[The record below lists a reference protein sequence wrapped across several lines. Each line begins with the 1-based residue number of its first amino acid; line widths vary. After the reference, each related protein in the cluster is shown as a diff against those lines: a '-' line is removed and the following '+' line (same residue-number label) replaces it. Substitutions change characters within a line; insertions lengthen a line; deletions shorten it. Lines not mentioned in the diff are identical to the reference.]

1 MTSGGGMLAGKV
13 MLVTG
18 ASSGIGAA
26 AARVGAQHG
35 AALVL
40 MARRL
45 PRLEELAARLR
56 DEGAEVS
63 CSVGDVTSSADVE
76 RAVGLAVDRYGRL
89 DAAFNNAGTTTEP
102 ALLHETDDADYD
114 TVLDVNLRG
123 VWLCM
128 KHEIKAMLA
137 GGGGGAIVNNSSIAG
152 VRATSAGAPYVAA
165 KHAVLGLTKA
175 AAAQYAEHGVRVNA
189 LATGLTRSEMSEC
202 IFARDPAA
210 EERMRRRNPQGRVAD
225 PEEVAQVAVWLC
237 SDQASFV
244 TGATMAVDG
253 GAGAW

>member
-1 MTSGGGMLAGKV
+1 MTSEGGLLAGKV
-13 MLVTG
+13 LLVTG

-26 AARVGAQHG
+26 TARVGARNG

-45 PRLEELAARLR
+45 HRLDELAAELR
-56 DEGAEVS
+56 DKGAEVA
-63 CSVGDVTSSADVE
+63 CAGGDVTSAEDVE
-76 RAVGLAVDRYGRL
+76 RAVRLAVDRYGRL

-114 TVLDVNLRG
+114 AVLDVNVRG

-128 KHEIKAMLA
+128 KHEIRAMLA
-137 GGGGGAIVNNSSIAG
+137 HGTGGAIVNNSSIAG
-152 VRATSAGAPYVAA
+152 VRATSQGAPYVAA
-165 KHAVLGLTKA
+165 KHAVLGLTKS
-175 AAAQYAEHGVRVNA
+175 AAAQYAAHGIRVNA
-189 LATGLTRSEMSEC
+189 LATGLTRSEMSEGV
-202 IFARDPAA
+202 FVRDPAA

-225 PEEVAQVAVWLC
+225 PEEVGQAAVWLC

>member
-1 MTSGGGMLAGKV
+1 MM
-13 MLVTG
+13 VTG

-26 AARVGAQHG
+26 AARVGGRHG

-45 PRLEELAARLR
+45 PRLEELAAQLR
-56 DEGAEVS
+56 GEGAQVV
-63 CSVGDVTSSADVE
+63 CAAGDVTSPDDVK

-128 KHEIKAMLA
+128 KHQIKAMLA
-137 GGGGGAIVNNSSIAG
+137 GGAGGAIVNNSSIAG

-175 AAAQYAEHGVRVNA
+175 AAAQYAARGVRVNA
-189 LATGLTRSEMSEC
+189 LATGLTRSEMSEAV
-202 IFARDPAA
+202 FARDPAA
-210 EERMRRRNPQGRVAD
+210 EERMRSRNPQGRVAD
-225 PEEVAQVAVWLC
+225 PEEVARVAVWLC

>member
-1 MTSGGGMLAGKV
+1 MTDAAGLLAGKV

-26 AARVGAQHG
+26 AARVAARNG

-45 PRLEELAARLR
+45 PRLEELAEGLR
-56 DEGAEVS
+56 AEGAEVA
-63 CSVGDVTSSADVE
+63 CAGGDVTSSDDVE
-76 RAVGLAVDRYGRL
+76 RAVRLAVDRYGGL

-102 ALLHETDDADYD
+102 ALLHETDDADFD

-123 VWLCM
+123 VWLCL
-128 KHEIKAMLA
+128 KHQIGAMLA
-137 GGGGGAIVNNSSIAG
+137 SGTGGAIVNNSSIAG

-165 KHAVLGLTKA
+165 KHAVLGLTKT
-175 AAAQYAEHGVRVNA
+175 AAAQYAAHGIRVNA
-189 LATGLTRSEMSEC
+189 LATGLTRSEMSEGV
-202 IFARDPAA
+202 FARDPAA

-225 PEEVAQVAVWLC
+225 PEEVAQAAVWLC

>member
-1 MTSGGGMLAGKV
+1 MTDGGGMLAGRI

-26 AARVGAQHG
+26 TARVGAQQG
-35 AALVL
+35 ATLVL
-40 MARRL
+40 MARRVA
-45 PRLEELAARLR
+45 RLEELAAELR
-56 DEGAEVS
+56 DKGAEVA
-63 CSVGDVTSSADVE
+63 CAGGDVTSAEDVE
-76 RAVGLAVDRYGRL
+76 RAVRLAVDRYGRL
-89 DAAFNNAGTTTEP
+89 DAAFNNAGTTTVP

-123 VWLCM
+123 VWLCL
-128 KHEIKAMLA
+128 KHEIRAMIAA
-137 GGGGGAIVNNSSIAG
+137 GTGGAIVNNSSIAG

-165 KHAVLGLTKA
+165 KHAVLGLTKT
-175 AAAQYAEHGVRVNA
+175 AAAQYAEHGIRVNA
-189 LATGLTRSEMSEC
+189 LATGLTRSEMSEGV
-202 IFARDPAA
+202 FARDPAA
-210 EERMRRRNPQGRVAD
+210 EDRMRRRNPQGRVAD
-225 PEEVAQVAVWLC
+225 PEEVARVAVWLC

>member
-1 MTSGGGMLAGKV
+1 MTGGGDLLAGKV
-13 MLVTG
+13 VMVTG

-26 AARVGAQHG
+26 AARVGARHG

-45 PRLEELAARLR
+45 PRLEELAAQLR
-56 DEGAEVS
+56 GEGAEVV
-63 CSVGDVTSSADVE
+63 CAAGDVTSPDDVK

-128 KHEIKAMLA
+128 KHQIKAMLA
-137 GGGGGAIVNNSSIAG
+137 GGAGGAIVNNSSIAG

-175 AAAQYAEHGVRVNA
+175 AAAQYAARGVRVNA
-189 LATGLTRSEMSEC
+189 LATGLTRSEMSEAV
-202 IFARDPAA
+202 FARDPAA

-225 PEEVAQVAVWLC
+225 PEEVARVAVWLC

>member
-1 MTSGGGMLAGKV
+1 MLAGKA

-26 AARVGAQHG
+26 AARVAARQGAV
-35 AALVL
+35 LVL

-45 PRLEELAARLR
+45 PRLEELAAELR
-56 DEGAEVS
+56 GQGAEVA
-63 CSVGDVTSSADVE
+63 CAAGDVTVAEDVE
-76 RAVGLAVDRYGRL
+76 RAVRLAVDRYGRL
-89 DAAFNNAGTTTEP
+89 DAAFNNAGVTTRP

-114 TVLDVNLRG
+114 TVLDVNARG

-128 KHEIKAMLA
+128 KHEIRAMLES
-137 GGGGGAIVNNSSIAG
+137 GTGGAIVNNSSIAG

-165 KHAVLGLTKA
+165 KHAVLGLTKS
-175 AAAQYAEHGVRVNA
+175 AAAQYAPHGIRVNA
-189 LATGLTRSEMSEC
+189 LATGLTRSEMSEGV
-202 IFARDPAA
+202 FARDPAA

-225 PEEVAQVAVWLC
+225 PEEVAQAAAWLC

>member
-1 MTSGGGMLAGKV
+1 MTSEGGLLAGKV
-13 MLVTG
+13 LLVTG

-26 AARVGAQHG
+26 AARVGARNG
-35 AALVL
+35 AKLVL

-45 PRLEELAARLR
+45 RRLEELAAELR
-56 DEGAEVS
+56 DKGTEVA
-63 CSVGDVTSSADVE
+63 CADGDVTSAEDVE
-76 RAVGLAVDRYGRL
+76 RAVRLAVDRYGRL

-114 TVLDVNLRG
+114 AVLDVNVRG

-128 KHEIKAMLA
+128 KHEIRAMLA
-137 GGGGGAIVNNSSIAG
+137 HGTGGAIVNNSSIAG
-152 VRATSAGAPYVAA
+152 VRATSQGAPYVAA
-165 KHAVLGLTKA
+165 KHAVLGLTKS
-175 AAAQYAEHGVRVNA
+175 AAAQYAGHGIRVNA
-189 LATGLTRSEMSEC
+189 LATGLTRTEMSEGV
-202 IFARDPAA
+202 FARDPAA

>member
-1 MTSGGGMLAGKV
+1 MLI
-13 MLVTG
+13 TG

-26 AARVGAQHG
+26 TARVGAQHG
-35 AALVL
+35 ASLVL
-40 MARRL
+40 MARRVR
-45 PRLEELAARLR
+45 RLEDLAAELR
-56 DEGAEVS
+56 EKGADVA
-63 CSVGDVTSSADVE
+63 CAGGDVTSSADVE
-76 RAVGLAVDRYGRL
+76 RAVRLAVDRYGRL
-89 DAAFNNAGTTTEP
+89 DAAFNNAGTTIEP

-128 KHEIKAMLA
+128 KHEITAMLA
-137 GGGGGAIVNNSSIAG
+137 NGVGGAVVNNSSIAG

-175 AAAQYAEHGVRVNA
+175 AAAQYADRGVRVNA
-189 LATGLTRSEMSEC
+189 LATGLTRSEMSEG

-210 EERMRRRNPQGRVAD
+210 EDRMRRRNPQGRVAD
-225 PEEVAQVAVWLC
+225 PEEVARVAVWLC
-237 SDQASFV
+237 SEQASFV

>member
-1 MTSGGGMLAGKV
+1 MTDGGGMLAGRI

-26 AARVGAQHG
+26 TARVGAQQG
-35 AALVL
+35 ATLVL
-40 MARRL
+40 MARRVA
-45 PRLEELAARLR
+45 RLEELAAELR
-56 DEGAEVS
+56 DKGAEVA
-63 CSVGDVTSSADVE
+63 CAGGDVTSAEDVE
-76 RAVGLAVDRYGRL
+76 RAVRLAVDRYGRL
-89 DAAFNNAGTTTEP
+89 DAAFNNAGTTTVP

-123 VWLCM
+123 VWLCL
-128 KHEIKAMLA
+128 KHEIRAMLA
-137 GGGGGAIVNNSSIAG
+137 AGTGGAIVNNSSIAG

-165 KHAVLGLTKA
+165 KHAVLGLTKT
-175 AAAQYAEHGVRVNA
+175 AAAQYAEHGIRVNA
-189 LATGLTRSEMSEC
+189 LATGLTRSEMSEGV
-202 IFARDPAA
+202 FARDPAA
-210 EERMRRRNPQGRVAD
+210 EDRMRRRNPQGRVAD
-225 PEEVAQVAVWLC
+225 PEEVARVAVWLC